1 MAIINTWFI
10 VLMEDMLKRILLT
23 SLILIGMSAFAADNS
38 LNSVIVSKN
47 DGKTSIVLRSD
58 EIAKVKKEVENVDRI
73 ILSLKGISQSPDIN
87 TLYKNTSD
95 VRGLVIQNDGNNGL
109 KIYIEAPE
117 ISKADIVFE
126 TPNSTPITV
135 SDTFN
140 EGKLIWS
147 AISVLLLLI
156 VMRSARNINNVQKD
170 INEIIKERE
179 MALYRNFQK
188 EVSTLPSI
196 NYKLKSYR
204 KHVLKGET
212 IRSYENRMTTKI

>member
-179 MALYRNFQK
+179 KNLYRKFQK
-188 EVSTLPSI
+188 EVSSLPSM

-212 IRSYENRMTTKI
+212 IRSYENRTATRI